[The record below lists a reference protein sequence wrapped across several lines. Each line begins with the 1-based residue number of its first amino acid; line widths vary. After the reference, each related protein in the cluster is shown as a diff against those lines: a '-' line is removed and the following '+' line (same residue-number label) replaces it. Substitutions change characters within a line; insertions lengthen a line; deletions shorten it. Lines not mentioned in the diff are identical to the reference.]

1 MRTSAIDATTPPFQE
16 HYQSALLDLR
26 GALTELLLSL
36 EADPTNPQELARRFG
51 LNRNLTWKVSRL
63 IRASDLFSVFPQ
75 MPGASGMA
83 IFLKALRRAGAPKD
97 ALAAVQVAMEEF
109 ESMLKIHAG
118 DRANLE
124 LMLDSLAPDGMQ
136 SEPLEISRKLAFRGN
151 SGIWGTQA
159 RLRLRA
165 FFIAPNADNADM
177 LDTAQISGLV
187 DLRRFRPGAV
197 QPLFHMSRYN
207 DDGSNLEAPAQ
218 ESIEPDV
225 TGYEG
230 SMLMPSFCSSP
241 LPPLRIVKHERG
253 VLHELGEGPL
263 GNRGASSVI
272 YGSLTR
278 RFAQRHRDENNLYG
292 ECLTDINVPVESLL
306 FDLIVHRDVVD
317 ELQPEVKLFQGS
329 ATPQLKPFAT
339 PLPCPEDIQD
349 IGSGPPRMATPL
361 MPRYGQL
368 IGSVFKRAG
377 WDPMEFRAVR
387 FEMKYPP
394 VHSSVLV
401 RYSLPEERQ

>member
-1 MRTSAIDATTPPFQE
+1 MRTSTIEETPPPFQE

-36 EADPTNPQELARRFG
+36 DADPTNPQELARRFG
-51 LNRNLTWKVSRL
+51 LNRNLTWKVSRV
-63 IRASDLFSVFPQ
+63 IRASDPFGVFPQ
-75 MPGASGMA
+75 MPGASGLA
-83 IFLKALRRAGAPKD
+83 IFLKALRRAGAPKE
-97 ALAAVQVAMEEF
+97 ALAAVQLAMEEF
-109 ESMLKIHAG
+109 ESMVKIHAG

-124 LMLDSLAPDGMQ
+124 LMLDSLAADGMQ

-165 FFIAPNADNADM
+165 FFIAPNANDADM

-197 QPLFHMSRYN
+197 QPLFRMSRYN
-207 DDGSNLEAPAQ
+207 DDGSDLEAPEQ
-218 ESIEPDV
+218 EPIEPDV
-225 TGYEG
+225 PGYEG
-230 SMLMPSFCSSP
+230 SMLMPSFCSTP
-241 LPPLRIVKHERG
+241 LPPLRVVKHPFG
-253 VLHELGEGPL
+253 VVHELGEGPL
-263 GNRGASSVI
+263 GNRGASSVV

-278 RFAQRHRDENNLYG
+278 NFAQRHRDENNIYG

-317 ELQPEVKLFQGS
+317 ELQPEVKLFQGA
-329 ATPQLKPFAT
+329 ATPELKLHAT
-339 PLPCPEDIQD
+339 QLPCPETIQD
-349 IGSGPPRMATPL
+349 IGGGPPRMATPL
-361 MPRYGQL
+361 MPRYVQL
-368 IGSVFKRAG
+368 IGSVFERAG

-394 VHSSVLV
+394 VHASLLV
-401 RYSLPEERQ
+401 RYSLPEKRE